1 MSSFWNI
8 LPKPIM
14 VLAPL
19 ADVTD
24 AAFRRMIA
32 KYSSHV
38 RLDGTV
44 GGPDVFWTEF
54 VSADGLARAT
64 PEGKE
69 KLMADL
75 IYGEEERPIVAQ
87 LFSSNEEHME
97 SAAALCRELGFDG
110 VDINMGC
117 PDRSIERQGCGSA
130 MIKNPAKARAIIRA
144 AKRGAGGL
152 PVSVKTRVGYNQDEL
167 ETWLPELLAE
177 NPAVITVHA
186 RTRKEMS
193 KVPARWE
200 RVARAVEIRNEL
212 GSETLIFGNG
222 DALSIEDARQKA
234 AESNADGVM
243 LGRAIF
249 GNPWLYHPEKDLSNV
264 SLEERFEALLEHTKL
279 FEELLPHKNFAIM
292 KKHYKAYVN
301 GFHGAAELRAELME
315 AADSREIEIIIHKY
329 LQN

>member
-1 MSSFWNI
+1 
-8 LPKPIM
+8 M

-32 KYSSHV
+32 KYSKHI
-38 RLDGTV
+38 RADGTE

-54 VSADGLARAT
+54 VSADGLMRAT
-64 PEGKE
+64 PEGRA

-75 IYGEEERPIVAQ
+75 IYSEEERPIVAQ
-87 LFSSNEEHME
+87 LFSSDESHME

-117 PDRSIERQGCGSA
+117 PDRSVERQGCGAA
-130 MIKNPAKARAIIRA
+130 MIKNPANARSIVRA
-144 AKRGAGGL
+144 AKRGAGDL
-152 PVSVKTRVGYNQDEL
+152 PVTVKTRVGYNQDEL
-167 ETWLPELLAE
+167 ETWLPELLKE
-177 NPAVITVHA
+177 EPAVITVHA
-186 RTRKEMS
+186 RTRKDMS

-200 RVARAVEIRNEL
+200 RVARAVEIRDSL

-222 DALSIEDARQKA
+222 DALSIEDARAKA
-234 AESNADGVM
+234 SLSHADGVM

-249 GNPWLYHPEKDLSNV
+249 GNPYLFHPEKDISNV
-264 SLEERFEALLEHTKL
+264 TLAERLSVLVEHTKL

-301 GFHGAAELRAELME
+301 GFPGAVELRAELME
-315 AADSREIEIIIHKY
+315 AANANEVERVIHKT
-329 LQN
+329 LAKID